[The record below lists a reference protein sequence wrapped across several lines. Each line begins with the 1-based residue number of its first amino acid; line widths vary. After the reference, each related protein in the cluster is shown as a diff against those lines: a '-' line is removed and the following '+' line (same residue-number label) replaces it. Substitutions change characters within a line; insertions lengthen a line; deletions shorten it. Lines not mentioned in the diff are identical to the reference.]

1 MTAPT
6 LWNYD
11 LDDACYRVRLM
22 AALAGLTLRLRAVD
36 AVPGDEPRRPEMM
49 ALNPLGRLPLFR
61 SGDLLL
67 RQTEAI
73 LLHIARTAP
82 GGAAYLPEAEARRA
96 EMEDWLLFAATELA
110 VAGAARRVALFE
122 GDQSALPALRQKA
135 AAALT
140 ILEDHLA
147 ERRTRGVSFVAGET
161 ASVADIAL
169 FPAFALS
176 HDYHLDHA
184 PFPALRL
191 WAREMRAL
199 DGFVTMPG
207 IPAFH

>member
-1 MTAPT
+1 MIPPT
-6 LWNYD
+6 LWTYD

-22 AALAGLTLRLRAVD
+22 AALAGLELRLRAVD
-36 AVPGDEPRRPEMM
+36 AMPGNEPRGPEMM
-49 ALNPLGRLPLFR
+49 ALNPLGRLPLLQ

-73 LLHIARTAP
+73 LLHVARAAP
-82 GGAAYLPEAEARRA
+82 GGAAFLPREETARA

-110 VAGAARRVALFE
+110 VARAARRVALFE
-122 GDQSALPALRQKA
+122 GDQTPLPALRAQA

-147 ERRTRGVSFVAGET
+147 EQRVRGLPFVVGER

-176 HDYHLDHA
+176 NDFHLAHA
-184 PFPALRL
+184 AFPALRL
-191 WAREMRAL
+191 WAREIRAL
-199 DGFVTMPG
+199 EGFVTMPG

>member
-1 MTAPT
+1 MTTPT

-11 LDDACYRVRLM
+11 LDDACYRIRLM
-22 AALAGLTLRLRAVD
+22 AALAGLELRLRSVD
-36 AVPGDEPRRPEMM
+36 AVPGDEPRGPEMM

-61 SGDLLL
+61 AGDLVL

-73 LLHIARTAP
+73 LLHVARTAP
-82 GGAAYLPEAEARRA
+82 GGRAFLPEAGDPRA
-96 EMEDWLLFAATELA
+96 EMEDWLLFAAADLA
-110 VAGAARRVALFE
+110 VARTARRVALFE
-122 GDQSALPALRQKA
+122 GDQAPLPGLRAEA

-147 ERRTRGVSFVAGET
+147 EQRVRGLPFVAGER

-176 HDYHLDHA
+176 HDFHLGHET
-184 PFPALRL
+184 FPALRL
-191 WAREMRAL
+191 WAREIRAL